1 MKWDKERL
9 TDVVVQAG
17 KEAGLSPIHISA
29 LGTALVEPLEKLIDG
44 VRAEAIGWCWAEAC
58 SQYSKGLNPGDQL
71 IPELYEKALLD
82 LNPER
87 K

>member
-1 MKWDKERL
+1 MRWDKERL
-9 TDVVVQAG
+9 VEIVTEVG

-29 LGTALVEPLEKLIDG
+29 LGTALVEPMEKLIDG
-44 VRAEAIGWCWAEAC
+44 VRAEAIGWTWTEAC
-58 SQYSKGLNPGDQL
+58 SQYDKGLDVRLQL
-71 IPELYEKALLD
+71 MPELLDKALAD

>member
-1 MKWDKERL
+1 MRWDKERL
-9 TDVVVQAG
+9 VEILIQAG
-17 KEAGLSPIHISA
+17 KDRNLPAILISEYGSA
-29 LGTALVEPLEKLIDG
+29 VVEPLEKMIEG

-58 SQYSKGLNPGDQL
+58 SQYSKGLNPGDQIVPAL
-71 IPELYEKALLD
+71 LDKALLD

>member
-9 TDVVVQAG
+9 TEIVVQAG
-17 KEAGLSPIHISA
+17 KEAGLSPIHLSA
-29 LGTALVEPLEKLIDG
+29 LGTALVEPLETMIDE
-44 VRAEAIGWCWAEAC
+44 VRAEAVGWTWTEAC
-58 SQYSKGLNPGDQL
+58 SQHDKGLDVRLQNVPA
-71 IPELYEKALLD
+71 LYSKALLD

>member
-44 VRAEAIGWCWAEAC
+44 VRAEAIGWTWTEAC
-58 SQYSKGLNPGDQL
+58 SQYDKGLDVRLQL
-71 IPELYEKALLD
+71 MPELLDKALAD